1 MDPGLPISV
10 AMVPIRA
17 GIGSRGTIRA
27 WWACW
32 LAVLAHAQYKMPEST
47 YFPTSVSDGR
57 CARHRRF
64 RSGESQSAHRYFE
77 RHPVQYTI
85 LDREQA
91 TRIDVPAAEQALT
104 YWLVHNAAGL
114 VVYDVGAAI
123 GFATLNLAKVASRVV
138 AFEPDPTYAATVP
151 RRLSPARWH

>member
-1 MDPGLPISV
+1 M
-10 AMVPIRA
+10 
-17 GIGSRGTIRA
+17 RGTAIRA

-32 LAVLAHAQYKMPEST
+32 VAVLARAQYKMPEST

-57 CARHRRF
+57 CADAPSPCGRVVTT
-64 RSGESQSAHRYFE
+64 RSGLRYFE
-77 RHPVQYTI
+77 RHPAQYTI

-91 TRIDVPAAEQALT
+91 TRIDVPQAEQALT

-123 GFATLNLAKVASRVV
+123 GFVTLNLAKVASLVV
-138 AFEPDPTYAATVP
+138 AFESDPTYAASVP
-151 RRLSPARWH
+151 RLSPIRLPVQRMRTRLASARRRTTH